1 MGGGGVGEGDGD
13 AVATV
18 VGDGGGA
25 AAMAMGGVVRLR
37 GAGVAMAVMDGGDG
51 SAAAVV
57 SDVGYAVAMR
67 RRLWRATAVMQR
79 RPMSDGGDAVAAVVC
94 GGDRSG
100 AVQRRHRE
108 R

>member
-18 VGDGGGA
+18 VGDSGGA
-25 AAMAMGGVVRLR
+25 AALAMGGVVRLR

-57 SDVGYAVAMR
+57 SDVGDAVAMR
-67 RRLWRATAVMQR
+67 RRLWRM
-79 RPMSDGGDAVAAVVC
+79 D
-94 GGDRSG
+94 DRG
-100 AVQRRHRE
+100 RGVPLGYPIPIAHV
-108 R
+108 